1 VALRQKRPQ
10 LKPRRKE
17 IATLKTFALT
27 EHETEI
33 VFLALQELHDD
44 MQDVIEEEDFDEI
57 VTLDVALHVRGKSL
71 DLMRRFDNGEN

>member
-1 VALRQKRPQ
+1 
-10 LKPRRKE
+10 
-17 IATLKTFALT
+17 
-27 EHETEI
+27 